1 MSWVILF
8 FAIVFEVAGTLTL
21 KFTEGMTRLWPT
33 VLMFAFYLVS
43 LFGLSVAV
51 SKIPVGTAYAV
62 WSGVG
67 TLMVA
72 VLVVH
77 LVLLAARPEWV
88 ALTPLGPTQNSR
100 FWGIGNQLETLLLA
114 PLLDRAP
121 RGSPGGFLRASG
133 HRFIHGVKAST
144 RRRPALEEAPRPW
157 TNWPSLLRRARR
169 RR

>member
-1 MSWVILF
+1 VSWLILF

-43 LFGLSVAV
+43 LFGLSTAV

-72 VLVVH
+72 VLGVVW
-77 LVLLAARPEWV
+77 LKEQVTVLRSVSMLLIVIGV
-88 ALTPLGPTQNSR
+88 AGLYLT
-100 FWGIGNQLETLLLA
+100 
-114 PLLDRAP
+114 
-121 RGSPGGFLRASG
+121 GS
-133 HRFIHGVKAST
+133 HQ
-144 RRRPALEEAPRPW
+144 
-157 TNWPSLLRRARR
+157 
-169 RR
+169 

>member
-1 MSWVILF
+1 VSWVILF
-8 FAIVFEVAGTLTL
+8 FAIVFEVAGTVTL

-72 VLVVH
+72 LLGVFWLKEEVTVLRSASM
-77 LVLLAARPEWV
+77 LLIVIGV
-88 ALTPLGPTQNSR
+88 AGLYLT
-100 FWGIGNQLETLLLA
+100 
-114 PLLDRAP
+114 
-121 RGSPGGFLRASG
+121 GS
-133 HRFIHGVKAST
+133 HQ
-144 RRRPALEEAPRPW
+144 
-157 TNWPSLLRRARR
+157 
-169 RR
+169 

>member
-1 MSWVILF
+1 VSWVILF

-62 WSGVG
+62 WAGLG

-72 VLVVH
+72 VLGVLWFKEQVT
-77 LVLLAARPEWV
+77 LVRCV
-88 ALTPLGPTQNSR
+88 S
-100 FWGIGNQLETLLLA
+100 TLLIVIGVAGLY
-114 PLLDRAP
+114 LT
-121 RGSPGGFLRASG
+121 GS
-133 HRFIHGVKAST
+133 HQ
-144 RRRPALEEAPRPW
+144 
-157 TNWPSLLRRARR
+157 
-169 RR
+169 

>member
-72 VLVVH
+72 VLGVFWLKEEVT
-77 LVLLAARPEWV
+77 VLRSASMLLIVIGV
-88 ALTPLGPTQNSR
+88 AGLYLT
-100 FWGIGNQLETLLLA
+100 
-114 PLLDRAP
+114 
-121 RGSPGGFLRASG
+121 GS
-133 HRFIHGVKAST
+133 HQ
-144 RRRPALEEAPRPW
+144 
-157 TNWPSLLRRARR
+157 
-169 RR
+169 

>member
-1 MSWVILF
+1 M
-8 FAIVFEVAGTLTL
+8 TL

-72 VLVVH
+72 ILGIFWLKEEVTVLRSASM
-77 LVLLAARPEWV
+77 LLIVLGV
-88 ALTPLGPTQNSR
+88 AGLYLT
-100 FWGIGNQLETLLLA
+100 GNHQ
-114 PLLDRAP
+114 
-121 RGSPGGFLRASG
+121 
-133 HRFIHGVKAST
+133 
-144 RRRPALEEAPRPW
+144 
-157 TNWPSLLRRARR
+157 
-169 RR
+169 

>member
-72 VLVVH
+72 VLGVFW
-77 LVLLAARPEWV
+77 LKEEMTVLRSASMLLIVIGV
-88 ALTPLGPTQNSR
+88 AGLYLT
-100 FWGIGNQLETLLLA
+100 
-114 PLLDRAP
+114 
-121 RGSPGGFLRASG
+121 GS
-133 HRFIHGVKAST
+133 HQ
-144 RRRPALEEAPRPW
+144 
-157 TNWPSLLRRARR
+157 
-169 RR
+169 

>member
-1 MSWVILF
+1 VSWVILF

-72 VLVVH
+72 LLGIVWLKEEVTVLRTASM
-77 LVLLAARPEWV
+77 LLIVIGV
-88 ALTPLGPTQNSR
+88 AGLYLT
-100 FWGIGNQLETLLLA
+100 
-114 PLLDRAP
+114 
-121 RGSPGGFLRASG
+121 GS
-133 HRFIHGVKAST
+133 HQ
-144 RRRPALEEAPRPW
+144 
-157 TNWPSLLRRARR
+157 
-169 RR
+169 

>member
-43 LFGLSVAV
+43 LFGLSMAV

-72 VLVVH
+72 VLGVFWLKEEVT
-77 LVLLAARPEWV
+77 VLRSVSMLLIVIGV
-88 ALTPLGPTQNSR
+88 AGLYLT
-100 FWGIGNQLETLLLA
+100 
-114 PLLDRAP
+114 
-121 RGSPGGFLRASG
+121 GG
-133 HRFIHGVKAST
+133 HQ
-144 RRRPALEEAPRPW
+144 
-157 TNWPSLLRRARR
+157 
-169 RR
+169 

>member
-1 MSWVILF
+1 VSWLILF

-51 SKIPVGTAYAV
+51 SRIPVGTAYAV

-72 VLVVH
+72 VMG
-77 LVLLAARPEWV
+77 VLWFKEQVTVLRCVSTVLIVIGV
-88 ALTPLGPTQNSR
+88 AGLYLT
-100 FWGIGNQLETLLLA
+100 
-114 PLLDRAP
+114 
-121 RGSPGGFLRASG
+121 GSQ
-133 HRFIHGVKAST
+133 H
-144 RRRPALEEAPRPW
+144 
-157 TNWPSLLRRARR
+157 
-169 RR
+169 